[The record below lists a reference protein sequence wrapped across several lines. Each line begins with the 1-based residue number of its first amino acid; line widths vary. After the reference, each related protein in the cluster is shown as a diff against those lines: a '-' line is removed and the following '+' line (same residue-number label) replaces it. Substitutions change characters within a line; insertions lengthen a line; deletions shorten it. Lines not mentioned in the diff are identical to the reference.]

1 MLENGRMGRLR
12 RVFEV
17 VFGCNVLNRLFFRG
31 IRGLRPANLE
41 CVTPVDDN
49 VERVIEHKKKTT
61 IIFKGLD
68 GVRQYAVLFEQCVQS
83 STRVRKVQVVTRQT
97 KHIRNLLPQCA
108 SDATG
113 FLSDVYKKSTRAR
126 KFLADGV
133 QCGRSMIE
141 MLGVLA
147 IVAVLSVGG
156 IAGYSKAMEKWRIN
170 KLMEEYSYM
179 IQGIL
184 GHLTEFQKLPRNTGL
199 VDVGLAM
206 NFIPSNWKKINP
218 LLAYDTFGNVVK
230 PYARDKRVVI
240 DFYLGGL
247 SDGQK
252 SKGFSPRICAAI
264 MKDLVKP
271 LHSSLT
277 YAWIFRGGFVVTDYF
292 RGDTRCTSNA
302 TCLRDITPD
311 DINRVCNLC
320 DGERQCSITIE
331 F

>member
-1 MLENGRMGRLR
+1 
-12 RVFEV
+12 
-17 VFGCNVLNRLFFRG
+17 
-31 IRGLRPANLE
+31 
-41 CVTPVDDN
+41 
-49 VERVIEHKKKTT
+49 
-61 IIFKGLD
+61 
-68 GVRQYAVLFEQCVQS
+68 
-83 STRVRKVQVVTRQT
+83 
-97 KHIRNLLPQCA
+97 
-108 SDATG
+108 
-113 FLSDVYKKSTRAR
+113 
-126 KFLADGV
+126 
-133 QCGRSMIE
+133 MIE

-147 IVAVLSVGG
+147 IVGVLSVGG

-240 DFYLGGL
+240 DFYLGGF

>member
-1 MLENGRMGRLR
+1 
-12 RVFEV
+12 
-17 VFGCNVLNRLFFRG
+17 
-31 IRGLRPANLE
+31 
-41 CVTPVDDN
+41 
-49 VERVIEHKKKTT
+49 
-61 IIFKGLD
+61 
-68 GVRQYAVLFEQCVQS
+68 
-83 STRVRKVQVVTRQT
+83 
-97 KHIRNLLPQCA
+97 
-108 SDATG
+108 
-113 FLSDVYKKSTRAR
+113 
-126 KFLADGV
+126 
-133 QCGRSMIE
+133 MIE

-147 IVAVLSVGG
+147 IVGVLSVGG

-240 DFYLGGL
+240 DFYLGGF

-277 YAWIFRGGFVVTDYF
+277 YAWIFRGGLAATDIF
-292 RGDTRCTSNA
+292 RGDSICTSNA